1 MKAVLYVDVRPN
13 LDGVVWLCPDRVN
26 NDDEPPQPILFGH
39 KRLRVEIRVPE
50 PYDKD
55 QLTVYVEEVG
65 VGRIHVPP
73 PNFKGGKLQ

>member
-1 MKAVLYVDVRPN
+1 MKATLYFDLRPS
-13 LDGVVWLCPDRVN
+13 LDGVTWYVPDRVN
-26 NDDEPPQPILFGH
+26 VDDEPPQPILFGQ

-55 QLTVYVEEVG
+55 QLRVYVEEVG

-73 PNFKGGKLQ
+73 PNFKGGKLK